1 MSFDLVFYRTALMI
15 AASRGNTP
23 AVKQLLEVGC
33 DVLIEDSKGFT
44 ATDLANSNGHHPLV
58 VP

>member
-1 MSFDLVFYRTALMI
+1 MI

-23 AVKQLLEVGC
+23 AVKQLLEVDC
-33 DVLIEDSKGFT
+33 DALIEDCKGFT

-58 VP
+58 LLHCKIN